1 MSLRLRLILALVL
14 VNGLVLGT
22 LAWWISQREVDL
34 RELQVLREQELRE
47 DLALRVMPRFR
58 PDEIGDLRK
67 MLSWPLWF
75 EYEDVLVIDTRVLE
89 LDGQKVPIGT
99 VLNPRGRR
107 QRGADFPLAAITQ
120 AVVRATEENRPIAVA
135 DGVAMPLS
143 AYRPFGG
150 PQRPWGGL
158 YVALPALAP
167 PADIAWTVM
176 MAALA
181 STFAAALVAA
191 WLLGRLVLRPVERLA
206 AGTEGFAPGAEL
218 PPLPQEGAPE
228 VRALSSSFTDMM
240 ARIRGFQSELEHE
253 VERATNRALDS
264 ERLAAQQER
273 MAAMGTLAAGLAHE
287 INSPLAGALHG
298 LEVLRQEDQAEKHE
312 RYGPLVH
319 EALVRIQGLV
329 QRLLLLA
336 PSRLEEGSTQ
346 VAPVVEDLGLFLA
359 SRLEDHRLFI
369 SGPTELRVP
378 MARGDLFA
386 LLLNLMRNALDALD
400 AKPPQGGGEIHLQLS
415 VQEQGTELLL
425 WDNGPGAPAA
435 ILPHLSEPFVTS
447 KDVGVGTGLGLALA
461 QSAMRHSGG
470 SMSFA
475 NRAEGG
481 FEVRLWFPAVVDT
494 LEESQV
500 PKN

>member
-34 RELQVLREQELRE
+34 RDLQVQREQELRE

-58 PDEIGDLRK
+58 PEELGDLRK

-75 EYEDVLVIDTRVLE
+75 EYNDVLVIDTRVLE

-107 QRGADFPLAAITQ
+107 HRQADFPLADITQ

-143 AYRPFGG
+143 AYRPFAG

-167 PADIAWTVM
+167 PADLAWTVL

-206 AGTEGFAPGAEL
+206 GGTEGFAPGAEL

-228 VRALSSSFTDMM
+228 VVALSNSFTDMM
-240 ARIRGFQSELEHE
+240 ARIRGFQTELEEE
-253 VERATNRALDS
+253 VQSATNRAMDS
-264 ERLAAQQER
+264 ERLASQQER

-298 LEVLRQEDQAEKHE
+298 LEVLRESEDPAKRE
-312 RYGPLVH
+312 RYGPLVQ

-336 PSRLEEGSTQ
+336 PSRLEEGATSI
-346 VAPVVEDLGLFLA
+346 APVVEDLSLFLA
-359 SRLEDHRLFI
+359 SRLENTRWQVH
-369 SGPTELRVP
+369 GPTDLEVP

-386 LLLNLMRNALDALD
+386 LLLNLLRNSLDALESQ
-400 AKPPQGGGEIHLQLS
+400 PPQGGGELVLEVEPVSEGLEIH
-415 VQEQGTELLL
+415 V
-425 WDNGPGAPAA
+425 WDNGPGAPEA

-447 KDVGVGTGLGLALA
+447 KDVGTGTGLGLALA

-470 SMSFA
+470 SMSFE
-475 NRAEGG
+475 NREQGG
-481 FEVRLWFPAVVDT
+481 FSVRLHFPAV
-494 LEESQV
+494 S
-500 PKN
+500 